1 MGQWFITREA
11 PLREELFGGRMDT

>member
-11 PLREELFGGRMDT
+11 PLREELFGGRMDA